1 MFGSNIKVHF
11 AGSDNSMPHTVAA
24 NLAGVNYS
32 LFTCYPFLKGKKID
46 DDFTY
51 GKEKIFVPRIIEG
64 LRNHI
69 IMDSGLFTLMFGAEK
84 GKPQTVESLTL
95 WQDKTA
101 KFLKQNALTCS
112 VVEIDCQKI
121 LGVKE
126 AWYFRNRM
134 REVIPNNRHINVFHL
149 PDGMKGLDRLI
160 EFSDYI
166 AFSVPELRIS
176 RRGTY
181 REDLRQLVYYTKNR
195 KPEIDIHLLGC
206 TEKALLQD
214 NKFCSSADSTSW
226 LSANRYGR
234 IGYKKYHV
242 NDVKQSVRNKIQGD
256 IIQEFGKYQPCAVT
270 QKTIKYTQDA
280 YISAIIAKRNYERL
294 CGNQD

>member
-101 KFLKQNALTCS
+101 KFIKQNALTCS

-134 REVIPNNRHINVFHL
+134 REVMPNNRHINVFHL

-166 AFSVPELRIS
+166 AFSVPELRIA

-226 LSANRYGR
+226 LAANRYGR
-234 IGYKKYHV
+234 LGYKKYHV

-256 IIQEFGKYQPCAVT
+256 IIREFGKYQPCAVT

-280 YISAIIAKRNYERL
+280 YLSAVIAKRKYERL

>member
-134 REVIPNNRHINVFHL
+134 REVMPNNRHINVFHL

-226 LSANRYGR
+226 LAANRYGR
-234 IGYKKYHV
+234 LGYKKYHV
-242 NDVKQSVRNKIQGD
+242 NDVKQSVRNKLQGD
-256 IIQEFGKYQPCAVT
+256 IIREFGKYQPCAVT

-280 YISAIIAKRNYERL
+280 YLSAVIAKRKYELL

>member
-51 GKEKIFVPRIIEG
+51 GKDKIFVPRIIEG

-101 KFLKQNALTCS
+101 KFIKQNALTCS

-134 REVIPNNRHINVFHL
+134 REVMPNNRHINVFHL

-166 AFSVPELRIS
+166 AFSVPELRIA

-181 REDLRQLVYYTKNR
+181 REDLRQFVYYTKNR

-206 TEKALLQD
+206 TESALLQD

-242 NDVKQSVRNKIQGD
+242 NDVRQSVRNKIQGD
-256 IIQEFGKYQPCAVT
+256 IIREFGKYQPVAVT

-280 YISAIIAKRNYERL
+280 YLSAIIAKSKYERL

>member
-1 MFGSNIKVHF
+1 MFGSNVKVHF

-32 LFTCYPFLKGKKID
+32 LFTCYPFIKGKRLD

-51 GKEKIFVPRIIEG
+51 GQDKLFVPRIIQG

-69 IMDSGLFTLMFGAEK
+69 IMDSGLFTLMFGADK
-84 GKPQTVESLTL
+84 GKPQTLESLTL

-101 KFLKQNALTCS
+101 KFIKQNGLTCS

-121 LGVKE
+121 LGVE
-126 AWYFRNRM
+126 QAWYFRNRM
-134 REVIPNNRHINVFHL
+134 RTVMPNNRHINVFHL

-242 NDVKQSVRNKIQGD
+242 DDIKKTSRERVRGEILR
-256 IIQEFGKYQPCAVT
+256 EFGKYQSGEIT
-270 QKTIKYTQDA
+270 EKTMKYTQDA
-280 YISAIIAKRNYERL
+280 YFSACISKRKYEEI

>member
-32 LFTCYPFLKGKKID
+32 LFTCYPFIKGKNID

-51 GKEKIFVPRIIEG
+51 AKDKIFVPRIIQG

-69 IMDSGLFTLMFGAEK
+69 IMDSGLFTLMFGADK
-84 GKPQTVESLTL
+84 GKTQTVESLTL

-101 KFLKQNALTCS
+101 KFIKQNGLTCS

-134 REVIPNNRHINVFHL
+134 REVMPNNRHINVFHL

-181 REDLRQLVYYTKNR
+181 REDLRQLVNYTKNR

-206 TEKALLQD
+206 TESTLLQD

-242 NDVKQSVRNKIQGD
+242 NDVRQSVRNKIQGD
-256 IIQEFGKYQPCAVT
+256 IIREFGKYQPVAVT

-280 YISAIIAKRNYERL
+280 YLSAMISRRKYELL